1 MVSRDFT
8 IRGKALVAA
17 VLIAVTLSGCAE
29 TQSWL
34 ESIRD
39 GRWLAGKGSGTDVPP
54 TAEEYLTDLSR
65 LSSSDP
71 VLQAEVVADA
81 KAAAEQMP
89 NPSTTLQYALALAT
103 PGHPDS
109 DSHRAQSMQ
118 RELMARPAR
127 LTPTE
132 TALAAIYLK
141 STEETLVLST
151 EVSRLRASSD
161 RVQRTREA
169 AMTERLATVEAE
181 NRQLRRD
188 LDEAESK
195 LEAITSI
202 ERSIRQQDQ

>member
-1 MVSRDFT
+1 MVNKHLATRV
-8 IRGKALVAA
+8 RALVGAA
-17 VLIAVTLSGCAE
+17 VIAATLAGCAE

-34 ESIRD
+34 KSIRD
-39 GRWLAGKGSGTDVPP
+39 SGWLAGNGSGVDVSPS
-54 TAEEYLTDLSR
+54 AEEYLTDLSR

-81 KAAAEQMP
+81 KAAAGQTP

-109 DSHRAQSMQ
+109 DPQQAQRIL
-118 RELMARPAR
+118 RELMSRPAQ

-141 STEETLVLST
+141 STEEFIVLNT
-151 EVSRLRASSD
+151 EVRRLRASSD
-161 RVQRTREA
+161 RAQRTREA
-169 AMTERLATVEAE
+169 AITGRLATVEAE
-181 NRQLRRD
+181 NRRLRRD
-188 LDEAESK
+188 LEEAESK

>member
-1 MVSRDFT
+1 MVNKHLATRV
-8 IRGKALVAA
+8 RALVGAA
-17 VLIAVTLSGCAE
+17 VIAATLAGCAE

-34 ESIRD
+34 KSIRD
-39 GRWLAGKGSGTDVPP
+39 SGWLAGNGSGADVSPS
-54 TAEEYLTDLSR
+54 AEEYLTDLSR

-81 KAAAEQMP
+81 KAAAGQTP

-103 PGHPDS
+103 PGHPNS
-109 DSHRAQSMQ
+109 DPQQAQRIL
-118 RELMARPAR
+118 RELMSRPAQ

-141 STEETLVLST
+141 STEEFIVLDT
-151 EVSRLRASSD
+151 EVKRLRASSD
-161 RVQRTREA
+161 RAQRTREA
-169 AMTERLATVEAE
+169 AITGRLATVEAE
-181 NRQLRRD
+181 NRRLRRD
-188 LDEAESK
+188 LEEAERK